1 MSVTTNDS
9 QRLFVIPAG
18 PGYSCLGFDVC
29 YERACALASA
39 LGEPAP
45 RPEERGTIEQYMEYQ
60 ALVDKARN
68 HDLGTWFEPGTPD
81 GVKSALELARRRG
94 VRVRLFFGDSA
105 TGRDWLEEWDVTGTV
120 SRSLGPLKTPIL
132 IANRRSHGGG
142 AILTRHVVR
151 VIEIESRRELYRHPD
166 YHLPVFTIRQEGG
179 NGPRYMVYADGRSH
193 AGFATKKKATQFVA
207 FMRGERFAK

>member
-1 MSVTTNDS
+1 MSVTTNDT

-18 PGYSCLGFDVC
+18 TGYSCLGFDVC
-29 YERACALASA
+29 YERARELASA
-39 LGEPAP
+39 LGQPAP

-60 ALVDKARN
+60 ALVDQARN

-81 GVKSALELARRRG
+81 GVKTALESARKRG
-94 VRVRLFFGDSA
+94 VRVRLFLGDST
-105 TGRDWLEEWDVTGTV
+105 TGRDWIEEWDVMGTV

-132 IANRRSHGGG
+132 IANSRSYGGG

-151 VIEIESRRELYRHPD
+151 IVEIESRREVYRHPS
-166 YHLPVFTIRQEGG
+166 YYLPVFTIRPGVG

-193 AGFATKKKATQFVA
+193 AGFATKKKAMHFIA